1 MKGNNRKWVIRGW
14 DSTDQIFETTVKYG
28 YFSENQMKCLLKA
41 LTAKHGLTD
50 SEIVE
55 SYARKKTKISSS
67 HLEVQVFGNPY
78 CLSCGD
84 NPYFT
89 AQVEND

>member
-1 MKGNNRKWVIRGW
+1 MTEKNKVWVIRGW
-14 DSTDQIFETTVKYG
+14 DSTKQIFETTVNYG

-55 SYARKKTKISSS
+55 SYARKNAKIASP
-67 HLEVQVFGNPY
+67 HLDIQVFGKPY
-78 CLSCGD
+78 CLGCGD

-89 AQVEND
+89 AQVE

>member
-1 MKGNNRKWVIRGW
+1 MKGNDKVWIIRGW
-14 DSTDQIFETTVKYG
+14 DSTKQIFETTVKFG

-41 LTAKHGLTD
+41 LTAKYGLTD
-50 SEIVE
+50 REIVE
-55 SYARKKTKISSS
+55 SYARKNTKIASS
-67 HLEVQVFGNPY
+67 HLDIQVFVKPY

-89 AQVEND
+89 AQIEQF